1 MFLLVTDKKKQ
12 GRENFMPAGNSAVE
26 RSLTSRGGLGLGGWG
41 GGDSRPPGATG
52 DGEHESGNSQ
62 SKKMEENHSDGAE
75 TAIPWRV
82 QLKVDGA
89 HMIDIC

>member
-26 RSLTSRGGLGLGGWG
+26 ISLTSRGGLGLGG
-41 GGDSRPPGATG
+41 GDSRPPGTTG
-52 DGEHESGNSQ
+52 DGEHESRKSQ